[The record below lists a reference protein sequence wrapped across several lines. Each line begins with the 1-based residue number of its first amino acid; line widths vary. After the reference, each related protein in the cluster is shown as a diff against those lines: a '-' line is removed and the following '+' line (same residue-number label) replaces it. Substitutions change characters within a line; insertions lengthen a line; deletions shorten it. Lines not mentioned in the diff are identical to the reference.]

1 MKVYNITNNKYFQS
15 YNQNW
20 SYLALYYLD
29 RIVEEQEETEEI
41 VKQFFRGGEN
51 E

>member
-1 MKVYNITNNKYFQS
+1 MKVNENYIQ
-15 YNQNW
+15 NQNW

-29 RIVEEQEETEEI
+29 RIVEEQEETEEM

-51 E
+51 ESIFN

>member
-1 MKVYNITNNKYFQS
+1 MDNIQ
-15 YNQNW
+15 NQNW

-41 VKQFFRGGEN
+41 IRQTFKGLEN
-51 E
+51 D

>member
-1 MKVYNITNNKYFQS
+1 MENFNTYQ
-15 YNQNW
+15 NQNW

-29 RIVEEQEETEEI
+29 LIVEEQEETEEI
-41 VKQFFRGGEN
+41 IRQTFKGGEN